1 MRLAELNSLLSILF
15 VTRNYINMETK
26 NQNSSSQS
34 MVEKTRS
41 TNKKSTMKSS
51 QLMELF
57 EDGLKDI
64 YFAEKAL
71 LKAIPKMIDNAT
83 SEELID
89 ALTNHLAE
97 TENQV
102 LRLEEV
108 FESIDKKAEAV
119 KCEAMV
125 GLIKEATEIMEE
137 CEEGSMRDAGII
149 AAAQKVEHYEI
160 ATYGTLRQFAE
171 TLGLTKAANLLA
183 ETLEEEKA
191 ADVKLTEVAVE
202 AINIEASEIEA

>member
-1 MRLAELNSLLSILF
+1 
-15 VTRNYINMETK
+15 METK
-26 NQNSSSQS
+26 NENSSSQT
-34 MVEKTRS
+34 MAQKTKS

-83 SEELID
+83 SEELIG

-125 GLIKEATEIMEE
+125 GLIKEATEIMDE

-171 TLGLTKAANLLA
+171 TLGLTKAATLLA

-202 AINIEASEIEA
+202 AINIEAAEMEA

>member
-1 MRLAELNSLLSILF
+1 
-15 VTRNYINMETK
+15 METN

-34 MVEKTRS
+34 MAQKTKS

-71 LKAIPKMIDNAT
+71 LKAIPTMIDNAT

-102 LRLEEV
+102 LRLESV

-125 GLIKEATEIMEE
+125 GLIKEATEIMAE

-149 AAAQKVEHYEI
+149 AASQKVEHYEI

-171 TLGLTKAANLLA
+171 TLGLDEAVTLLE
-183 ETLEEEKA
+183 ETLDEEKA
-191 ADVKLTEVAVE
+191 ADIKLTEVAVE
-202 AINIEASEIEA
+202 AINLEAAEMQ

>member
-1 MRLAELNSLLSILF
+1 
-15 VTRNYINMETK
+15 METK
-26 NQNSSSQS
+26 NQNSTSQS
-34 MVEKTRS
+34 MAQKTKS
-41 TNKKSTMKSS
+41 ANKKSTMKSS

-57 EDGLKDI
+57 EDSLKDI

-71 LKAIPKMIDNAT
+71 LKAIPTMIDNAT
-83 SEELID
+83 SEELIA

-102 LRLEEV
+102 LRLESV

-119 KCEAMV
+119 KCEAIV
-125 GLIKEATEIMEE
+125 GLIKEAKEIMDE

-171 TLGLTKAANLLA
+171 TLGLAEAVTLLE
-183 ETLEEEKA
+183 ETLAEEKA
-191 ADVKLTEVAVE
+191 ADVKLTEVAVA
-202 AINIEASEIEA
+202 AINIDAAEMHA

>member
-1 MRLAELNSLLSILF
+1 
-15 VTRNYINMETK
+15 METN
-26 NQNSSSQS
+26 NQKSTSQS
-34 MVEKTRS
+34 MAQKTKS

-57 EDGLKDI
+57 EDSLKDI

-71 LKAIPKMIDNAT
+71 LKAIPTMIDNAT
-83 SEELID
+83 SEELIA

-102 LRLEEV
+102 LRLESV

-125 GLIKEATEIMEE
+125 GLIKEAKEIMEE
-137 CEEGSMRDAGII
+137 CEQGSMRDAGII

-171 TLGLTKAANLLA
+171 TLGLAEAVALLE
-183 ETLEEEKA
+183 ETLAEEKA
-191 ADVKLTEVAVE
+191 ADAKLTEVAVA
-202 AINIEASEIEA
+202 AINIEAAEMHA

>member
-1 MRLAELNSLLSILF
+1 
-15 VTRNYINMETK
+15 METK
-26 NQNSSSQS
+26 KQNSSSQS
-34 MVEKTRS
+34 MAQKTKS

-71 LKAIPKMIDNAT
+71 LKAIPTMIDNAT
-83 SEELID
+83 SEDLID

-102 LRLEEV
+102 LRLESV

-125 GLIKEATEIMEE
+125 GLIKEATEIMDE

-171 TLGLTKAANLLA
+171 TLGLTEAVSLLE

-191 ADVKLTEVAVE
+191 ADIKLTEVAVE
-202 AINIEASEIEA
+202 AINIDAAEMQTS

>member
-1 MRLAELNSLLSILF
+1 
-15 VTRNYINMETK
+15 METR
-26 NQNSSSQS
+26 NQNSSRQN
-34 MVEKTRS
+34 MAQKTKS
-41 TNKKSTMKSS
+41 TNKKSTIKSS

-71 LKAIPKMIDNAT
+71 LKAIPTMIDNAT

-102 LRLEEV
+102 MRLESV

-125 GLIKEATEIMEE
+125 GLIKEATEIMKE

-171 TLGLTKAANLLA
+171 TLGLTEAVSLLE

-191 ADVKLTEVAVE
+191 ADIKLTEVAVE
-202 AINIEASEIEA
+202 AVNIEAAEMQAS

>member
-1 MRLAELNSLLSILF
+1 
-15 VTRNYINMETK
+15 METK
-26 NQNSSSQS
+26 IQNSSSQT
-34 MVEKTRS
+34 VAQKTKG

-83 SEELID
+83 SEELIA
-89 ALTNHLAE
+89 ALTDHLAE

-102 LRLEEV
+102 VRLESV
-108 FESIDKKAEAV
+108 FKSIDKKAEAV

-137 CEEGSMRDAGII
+137 CHEGSMRDAGII

-171 TLGLTKAANLLA
+171 TLGLTEAVSLLEA
-183 ETLEEEKA
+183 TLEEEKA

-202 AINIEASEIEA
+202 AINIEASEIKA

>member
-1 MRLAELNSLLSILF
+1 
-15 VTRNYINMETK
+15 METR
-26 NQNSSSQS
+26 NQNSSRQN
-34 MVEKTRS
+34 MAQKTKS

-71 LKAIPKMIDNAT
+71 LKAIPTMIDNAT

-102 LRLEEV
+102 MRLESV

-125 GLIKEATEIMEE
+125 GLIKEATEIMKE

-171 TLGLTKAANLLA
+171 TLGLTEAVSLLE

-191 ADVKLTEVAVE
+191 ADIKLTEVAVE
-202 AINIEASEIEA
+202 AVNIEAAEMQAS

>member
-1 MRLAELNSLLSILF
+1 
-15 VTRNYINMETK
+15 
-26 NQNSSSQS
+26 
-34 MVEKTRS
+34 
-41 TNKKSTMKSS
+41 
-51 QLMELF
+51 
-57 EDGLKDI
+57 
-64 YFAEKAL
+64 
-71 LKAIPKMIDNAT
+71 MIDNAT
-83 SEELID
+83 SEELIG

-125 GLIKEATEIMEE
+125 GLIKEATEIMDE

-171 TLGLTKAANLLA
+171 TLGLTKAATLLA

-202 AINIEASEIEA
+202 AINIEAAEMEA

>member
-1 MRLAELNSLLSILF
+1 
-15 VTRNYINMETK
+15 METK

-34 MVEKTRS
+34 MAKKT
-41 TNKKSTMKSS
+41 KSTMKSS

-83 SEELID
+83 SKDLVN
-89 ALTNHLAE
+89 ALTSHLAE

-102 LRLEEV
+102 MRLESV

-125 GLIKEATEIMEE
+125 GLIKEATEIMEQ

-171 TLGLTKAANLLA
+171 TLGLTEAVTLLE
-183 ETLEEEKA
+183 ETLVEEKA
-191 ADVKLTEVAVE
+191 ADSKLSEVAVE
-202 AINIEASEIEA
+202 AINLEAAEMQ